1 MLTSLDYL
9 IIVFMGLAALT
20 LLSLCLMFFMK
31 NMTAKRVSFYIVLAI
46 GLFLSYIGLHMGI
59 SGGFTE
65 QIAIGTVTVPALIG
79 AFVLDLLSKGDGK
92 KLRIARIVGAV
103 ALVLAM
109 ANAFFI

>member
-20 LLSLCLMFFMK
+20 LLSLCLMSLMK
-31 NMTAKRVSFYIVLAI
+31 NKTAKRVFFYIVLAT
-46 GLFLSYIGLHMGI
+46 GLFLSYIGLHIGI
-59 SGGFTE
+59 TGWFTS
-65 QIAIGTVTVPALIG
+65 QIAIGAVTILMIIG
-79 AFVLDLLSKGDGK
+79 ALVLDLISRGDAK
-92 KLRIARIVGAV
+92 KIRAARIVGAV